1 MYLRILRKN
10 ILCRRFA
17 QPQNSSHGGAR
28 SGAQYDEIRLKGF
41 EIEFE
46 EAKSFG
52 ISMSQFVN
60 FVAAVDAS
68 NVPVT

>member
-28 SGAQYDEIRLKGF
+28 SGPEYEELRLKGF
-41 EIEFE
+41 E
-46 EAKSFG
+46 
-52 ISMSQFVN
+52 
-60 FVAAVDAS
+60 
-68 NVPVT
+68 